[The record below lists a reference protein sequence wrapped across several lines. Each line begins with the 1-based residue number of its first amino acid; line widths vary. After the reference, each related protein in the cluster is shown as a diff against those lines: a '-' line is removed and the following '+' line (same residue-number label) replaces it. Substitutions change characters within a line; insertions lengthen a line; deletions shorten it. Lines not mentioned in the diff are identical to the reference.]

1 MTLFWRCEFLLKA
14 VLISYFGSFSSFP
27 SKLRMF
33 KELTFVEV
41 EFFHCNF
48 PRSTTAV
55 PIYFVQLVVV
65 IALFAE

>member
-1 MTLFWRCEFLLKA
+1 
-14 VLISYFGSFSSFP
+14 
-27 SKLRMF
+27 MF